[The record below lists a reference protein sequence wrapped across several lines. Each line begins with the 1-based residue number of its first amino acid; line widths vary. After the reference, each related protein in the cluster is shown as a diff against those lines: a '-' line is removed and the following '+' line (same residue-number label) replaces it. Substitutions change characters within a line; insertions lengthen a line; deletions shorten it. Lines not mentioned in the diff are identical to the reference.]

1 VCECRVKAI
10 LQVVDAAAGPATKR
24 EYGVVTVPVGDGAL
38 GKVVDFLGREVD
50 LSGAGAEAG
59 GAQTTTSATPPPP
72 LVPGSAAFA
81 PLFALPPTM
90 DAREP
95 ISEPLHT
102 GVKGIDALTPVGRGQ
117 CLLVLG
123 GRGSG
128 KSTACRDAAIAAA
141 RAGVR
146 VSWAAVGEGGG
157 AAELRELVEAFERA
171 DVLGSVTVVC
181 AAGGAAGGAG
191 LGAPLAQ
198 RYAAVC
204 AAAAL
209 GERTRDAGGHAL
221 LVVDDAACVP
231 ATWDSVAEELAAL
244 GRDAADGDGDARKS
258 PRGLLEA
265 AAGGE
270 SPRGAPDDGG
280 GAAGAP
286 AGAGAAA
293 PSSPSS
299 APSAEDGAAG
309 EALVEYEG
317 MLVSAAAAARRRFLG
332 SLLQRPAKMSRAR
345 GGGSLTALVV
355 LPGAPA
361 RGIRGAAGAAA
372 ASALSSPPLP
382 PSSPSSSSP
391 TAPAAP
397 SSATAEAVR
406 RRIASGAYSTLSE
419 EQKRKLEAA
428 LSSGSSGS
436 SSGTESGGERSD
448 RGGQGGLPSPS
459 PPLSRSDDG
468 EDTDLTGCVRT
479 EVIEEFM
486 SIADG
491 QAVFVRPLLSASAA
505 AAAAK
510 GGGDPPQR
518 GPPSV
523 EPASS
528 ISRIGGRALPVALR
542 PLAASLRL
550 DLSQA
555 ADAERFGGGGG
566 GDGDGSAGASGTA
579 TASATATAATA
590 TAAAAPP
597 SKRSATVARAART
610 RAALLQPAGHPTSVS
625 DLFVTLSALER
636 GLLDNAPQ
644 SAVPRRLALLLTSL
658 RRRSASCAAL
668 LRRMDE
674 SGGDE
679 AVSELEAEEL
689 VEAMREAARELEGV
703 PPE

>member
-1 VCECRVKAI
+1 M
-10 LQVVDAAAGPATKR
+10 
-24 EYGVVTVPVGDGAL
+24 PVGDGAL

-50 LSGAGAEAG
+50 LNSDDDEDDGETG
-59 GAQTTTSATPPPP
+59 SSSSSPPS
-72 LVPGSAAFA
+72 LLPGSAAFG

-128 KSTACRDAAIAAA
+128 KTTACRDAAIAAA

-146 VSWAAVGEGGG
+146 VAWAAVGDGGESG
-157 AAELRELVEAFERA
+157 ESGGKTSRREELKGLVDAFARA
-171 DVLGSVTVVC
+171 DVLDSITIVVPS
-181 AAGGAAGGAG
+181 AASS
-191 LGAPLAQ
+191 APLGQ

-204 AAAAL
+204 SAAAL
-209 GERTRDAGGHAL
+209 GERSRDSGRHAL
-221 LVVDDAACVP
+221 LVVDDASCVP

-244 GRDAADGDGDARKS
+244 GRDAADGAVVATNKS
-258 PRGLLEA
+258 PRDLLEA
-265 AAGGE
+265 AAEKE
-270 SPRGAPDDGG
+270 SPRGTPDDDDGEEEGQGG
-280 GAAGAP
+280 GSAAAGDA
-286 AGAGAAA
+286 AAA
-293 PSSPSS
+293 PPSS
-299 APSAEDGAAG
+299 SLSAEDGEDG

-332 SLLQRPAKMSRAR
+332 SLLQRPAKMSQAR

-361 RGIRGAAGAAA
+361 RGIQGPGVASAAAAAAA
-372 ASALSSPPLP
+372 ASASSP
-382 PSSPSSSSP
+382 PSSPSSPASSP
-391 TAPAAP
+391 PASPAPIAP
-397 SSATAEAVR
+397 SSATAEAIR

-419 EQKRKLEAA
+419 EQKAKLEAA
-428 LSSGSSGS
+428 LSSRSGSS
-436 SSGTESGGERSD
+436 SSGTESDGGSD
-448 RGGQGGLPSPS
+448 GRGSGGQSSPSSSSSSPS
-459 PPLSRSDDG
+459 PLSSDDG
-468 EDTDLTGCVRT
+468 DTDLTGCVRT

-491 QAVFVRPLLSASAA
+491 QAVFVRPLLASSEGGPASGRGIGGT
-505 AAAAK
+505 
-510 GGGDPPQR
+510 GGGRRR

-528 ISRIGGRALPVALR
+528 ISRIGGRALPAALR
-542 PLAASLRL
+542 TLAATLRL

-555 ADAERFGGGGG
+555 ADAERFGGGG
-566 GDGDGSAGASGTA
+566 DGSGAGTSGAGGGGGGASA
-579 TASATATAATA
+579 AAAATATTAAT

-597 SKRSATVARAART
+597 SSTVARAART
-610 RAALLQPAGHPTSVS
+610 RAALLQPAGHPTPVS
-625 DLFVTLSALER
+625 DLFVTLSALEQ
-636 GLLDNAPQ
+636 GLLDSAPP

-658 RRRSASCAAL
+658 RRRSAAAAAL
-668 LRRMDE
+668 LRRLDE
-674 SGGDE
+674 SGGEE
-679 AVSELEAEEL
+679 AVSEEEAAEL
-689 VEAMREAARELEGV
+689 GEAMREAARELEGV

>member
-1 VCECRVKAI
+1 MCECRVKAI

-59 GAQTTTSATPPPP
+59 GAPTTTSATPPPP

-146 VSWAAVGEGGG
+146 VAWAAVGEGGG

-280 GAAGAP
+280 GGAGAP

-309 EALVEYEG
+309 EVLVEYEG

-332 SLLQRPAKMSRAR
+332 SLLQRPAKMSQAR

-436 SSGTESGGERSD
+436 SSWTESGGERSD